1 MSKLFLEFKDSF
13 SSFNT
18 SKKILSVLGC
28 FCIVLG
34 FIFILL
40 SFRNEVIDKKYEIID
55 HTEYSAE
62 SVHGLKPGEIRIVKD
77 IDYIEDGVY
86 KVTYFNYFKKL
97 DGKSIL
103 EDDSFLSII
112 DMFGLGYTLNENKVI
127 VNEKVY
133 RINNGLDKNNV
144 SISYEDNMLTINLPS
159 NLSERENKI
168 EFYIKLIGRNV
179 NYKYITSQD
188 SYVISDFL

>member
-1 MSKLFLEFKDSF
+1 
-13 SSFNT
+13 
-18 SKKILSVLGC
+18 
-28 FCIVLG
+28 
-34 FIFILL
+34 
-40 SFRNEVIDKKYEIID
+40 
-55 HTEYSAE
+55 
-62 SVHGLKPGEIRIVKD
+62 
-77 IDYIEDGVY
+77 
-86 KVTYFNYFKKL
+86 
-97 DGKSIL
+97 
-103 EDDSFLSII
+103 
-112 DMFGLGYTLNENKVI
+112 MFGLGYTLNENKVI

-188 SYVISDFL
+188 SYVTFIPNYDNDFYSKKSSQSYVIDGSAYIRLSLK